1 MKADLHVH
9 TNYSYDSISSPQE
22 IVKAALRKGLDCIAI
37 CDHGEIIGAIETIKA
52 AFNKPLLI
60 IPGIE
65 IKSKEGDILGLNV
78 HKIIPNNLSAK
89 ETIIEIKKEGGIA
102 VIPHRAAP
110 DKGILGHY
118 PSIIRVYRIILN
130 PMAVIPHPFGYF
142 CSFKGNLDELKN
154 EIDAVEVL
162 NSNIFKENNR
172 KTLKWVKKNDFAI
185 TAGSDAHS
193 PSFIGSAYLEIPG
206 EKLSIAQIF
215 EQIRD
220 KKVRAIGRETNIIM
234 KGIAFSERSWAKIQN
249 KI

>member
-37 CDHGEIIGAIETIKA
+37 CDHGEIIGAIETIKV
-52 AFNKPLLI
+52 AFNKPILV

-89 ETIIEIKKEGGIA
+89 ETIIEIKKEGG
-102 VIPHRAAP
+102 
-110 DKGILGHY
+110 
-118 PSIIRVYRIILN
+118 
-130 PMAVIPHPFGYF
+130 MAVIPHPFGYF

-154 EIDAVEVL
+154 EIDAIEVL

-193 PSFIGSAYLEIPG
+193 PAFIGSAYLEIPG

-220 KKVRAIGRETNIIM
+220 KKVRAIGKETNIIM
-234 KGIAFSERSWAKIQN
+234 KGIAFSQRSWAKIQN
-249 KI
+249 RI